1 MEMRLSGVNASL
13 ILFDYMIRIYIV
25 EQTSSSSGASS
36 STTSS
41 YSSSA
46 IPFALTLL
54 IETQYLLAPWLECW
68 DRWRTML
75 DR

>member
-1 MEMRLSGVNASL
+1 MEMRSSRVHASL

-25 EQTSSSSGASS
+25 EKTSSSSGMSS

-41 YSSSA
+41 SSSA

-68 DRWRTML
+68 DRWWTML